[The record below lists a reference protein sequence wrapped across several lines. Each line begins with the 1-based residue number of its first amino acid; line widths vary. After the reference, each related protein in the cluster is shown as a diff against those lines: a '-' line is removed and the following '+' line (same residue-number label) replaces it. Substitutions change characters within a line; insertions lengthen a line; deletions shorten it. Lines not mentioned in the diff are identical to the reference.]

1 MASDENGAVIL
12 GYYPGLPIT
21 LSWGT
26 KVRTGWHYH
35 RGLHLLYVVEGSLSF
50 SLEDR
55 SYTILPNQ
63 LGILNSMQLHEGD
76 DKKTS
81 GRWIDFCIELE
92 DYETLWPELR
102 GLYFNIQDSTDK
114 REEVSSV
121 YQLFAN
127 IVREASE
134 RKKGFAVRIHS
145 LCDRMIVLLA
155 THFSYPRS
163 DMPSGSE
170 GDRQLETVLEYID
183 TNYGQSWSLGKLA
196 SKACLSPQYL
206 SRRFSNRMG
215 MPLSEYINT
224 VRVKKSLPDIIAG
237 NQSVHEIAQSYGF
250 ANITSYYKMFRKI
263 FHTTPHQYF
272 KKYQEEVESSAQQEA
287 EQADQFGNLFS
298 YISMNHQESDLDNI
312 GPPDLHISVDL
323 GIRIR
328 CLNKSWGRVCCLG
341 RISDSMDFGW
351 REQVVRVQRDL
362 SFEYMICNDFKGV
375 MIESE
380 RENDGAMSYQFGR
393 LNHYLDFLR
402 SMHLKPMIELGFVP
416 SQIAEDVHLPAYV
429 YPPNDLSAWCDMVHK
444 IMNHIVN
451 RYGRHEVRNWKFCI
465 WHNPDSRA
473 FWPDRRERFAELFI
487 RTYQII
493 KRVDPEIQVGGC
505 GFRWQTAHHGWLQNF
520 SEYLKKDS
528 ISPDFLSFCLHGVQS
543 QSDQV
548 PMSVGDLSFL
558 DVKKQLHF
566 GEPDSCIREVRE
578 IRSLLESL
586 HWGGKPL
593 WITNFNIHG
602 YVDDPIHD
610 TNFMA
615 AFLVKNM
622 LAVCNEVE
630 SISFCPVIDRLG
642 NGRYPG
648 IFHGGCG
655 LLTRN
660 GIPKGSYNALLLL
673 DKLGDM
679 VVEQGDSYIVTS
691 SQDGNYQILCYNY
704 CHYNQEYS
712 KTNVPGLYDK
722 DRFNDFAQESSL
734 SFQFELK
741 GIRGHYRIK
750 HTSINRSSG
759 SALDAWIRMG
769 MPEHC
774 LDDEVDILK
783 SRSVPDCT
791 IKTVTYDGTANL
803 QLILEPHEVALVE
816 LIRN

>member
-1 MASDENGAVIL
+1 MASDEKGNMIL
-12 GYYPGLPIT
+12 EYYPGLPIT

-26 KVRTGWHYH
+26 KVQPGWHYH
-35 RGLHLLYVVEGSLSF
+35 RELHLFYVVEGSLSF

-55 SYTILPNQ
+55 NYTILSNQ
-63 LGILNSMQLHEGD
+63 LGILNSMQLHAGEE
-76 DKKTS
+76 KKTS
-81 GRWIDFCIELE
+81 GRWIDFCIALE
-92 DYETLWPELR
+92 NYEALWPEL
-102 GLYFNIQDSTDK
+102 LVFYFNIQDSAAK
-114 REEVSSV
+114 QEEISGL
-121 YQLFAN
+121 YQLSAS
-127 IVREASE
+127 IVREANE

-145 LCDRMIVLLA
+145 LCDRIIIMLA
-155 THFSYPRS
+155 THFSYSRS
-163 DMPSGSE
+163 DMPGGLE
-170 GDRQLETVLEYID
+170 GDRQLEKVLEYID
-183 TNYGQSWSLGKLA
+183 SNYGQSWSLGNLA

-237 NQSVHEIAQSYGF
+237 NQSIHEIAQSYGF

-272 KKYQEEVESSAQQEA
+272 KKYQEEENKAKQEE
-287 EQADQFGNLFS
+287 EQSDQFGNLFS
-298 YISMNHQESDLDNI
+298 YIPMNDQNSSFNQLGAPEI
-312 GPPDLHISVDL
+312 HISVDL
-323 GIRIR
+323 GNRIR
-328 CLNKSWGRVCCLG
+328 CLHKSWKRACCLG
-341 RISDSMDFGW
+341 QISDTMDFGW
-351 REQVVRVQRDL
+351 REQVVRIQRDL
-362 SFEYMICNDFKGV
+362 SFEYMMCNDFKGIMV
-375 MIESE
+375 DAE
-380 RENDGAMSYQFGR
+380 RDSDGNVTYQFGR

-402 SMHLKPMIELGFVP
+402 SMHLKPIIELGFVP
-416 SQIAEDVHLPAYV
+416 PHLAADLHLPSYV
-429 YPPNDLSAWCDMVHK
+429 YPPNDLSAWCDMIQK
-444 IMNHIVN
+444 MTNHIVN

-473 FWPDRRERFAELFI
+473 YWPDRRERFAELFV
-487 RTYQII
+487 RAYQTI

-505 GFRWQTAHHGWLQNF
+505 DFRWQTAHHGWLQQF
-520 SEYLKKDS
+520 SEYLQRYG
-528 ISPDFLSFCLHGVQS
+528 ISPDFLSFSLYNVQP

-548 PMSVGDLSFL
+548 PVSIGDLSFL
-558 DVKKQLHF
+558 DVKRQLHF
-566 GEPDSCIREVRE
+566 GEGNSCIQEIRE
-578 IRSLLESL
+578 IRSLLGEI
-586 HWGGKPL
+586 HWNEKPL

-610 TNFMA
+610 TSFMA

-622 LAVCNEVE
+622 LAMSNDVE
-630 SISFCPVIDRLG
+630 SISFCPVIDRLS

-660 GIPKGSYNALLLL
+660 GIPKSSYNALLLMN
-673 DKLGDM
+673 KLGDM
-679 VVEQGDSYIVTS
+679 VVEQGEDYIVTA

-712 KTNVPGLYDK
+712 KYRTPSVCDK
-722 DRFNDFAQESSL
+722 ERFSDFAEECAQ

-741 GIRGHYRIK
+741 GIHGHYRIK
-750 HTSINRSSG
+750 HTSVNRSSG

-791 IKTVTYDGTANL
+791 IKTVTYDGVANL